1 MLSDFIF
8 FKSLLFLRP
17 NDENGSGG
25 TLSGNKKDVYIH
37 LKISKLLHGVD
48 MTSFSQK
55 FAVDR
60 GLPDKKY
67 ETAPVGA
74 SLERVK
80 RYYSIRGKLQGVNK
94 ELAAIG
100 VKEIIDDDV
109 REEVGFIFDEGKFDK
124 IDFFIFYHDNC

>member
-1 MLSDFIF
+1 M
-8 FKSLLFLRP
+8 RP

-60 GLPDKKY
+60 GLPDEKY

-80 RYYSIRGKLQGVNK
+80 RYFTIKGKLQGVNK
-94 ELAAIG
+94 ELEAIG
-100 VKEIIDDDV
+100 VKDIRHNYAE
-109 REEVGFIFDEGKFDK
+109 EEVGFIFEEGM
-124 IDFFIFYHDNC
+124 

>member
-1 MLSDFIF
+1 M
-8 FKSLLFLRP
+8 RP
-17 NDENGSGG
+17 NDVYGSGG
-25 TLSGNKKDVYIH
+25 TLSGNKKDVYIQ

-60 GLPDKKY
+60 CLHDKKY

-80 RYYSIRGKLQGVNK
+80 RYYTIRGKLNGVNK
-94 ELAAIG
+94 ELAAMGI
-100 VKEIIDDDV
+100 KDI
-109 REEVGFIFDEGKFDK
+109 RHSYAAEEVGFIFNEGKFDK
-124 IDFFIFYHDNC
+124 IEIYFLKGYFLEKN

>member
-1 MLSDFIF
+1 M
-8 FKSLLFLRP
+8 RP
-17 NDENGSGG
+17 DDKKGSGG

-37 LKISKLLHGVD
+37 LKIAKLLHGVD

-55 FAVDR
+55 YAVDR

-67 ETAPVGA
+67 ETDAVGP

-80 RYYSIRGKLQGVNK
+80 RFYTIRGKLQGVHP

-100 VKEIIDDDV
+100 VEDIEV
-109 REEVGFIFDEGKFDK
+109 NHEAEEVGFIFSEGTTISAD
-124 IDFFIFYHDNC
+124 I

>member
-1 MLSDFIF
+1 M
-8 FKSLLFLRP
+8 RP
-17 NDENGSGG
+17 NDKNGSGG

>member
-1 MLSDFIF
+1 
-8 FKSLLFLRP
+8 
-17 NDENGSGG
+17 
-25 TLSGNKKDVYIH
+25 
-37 LKISKLLHGVD
+37 

-80 RYYSIRGKLQGVNK
+80 RFYTIRGKLRGVNK
-94 ELAAIG
+94 ELEAIG
-100 VKEIIDDDV
+100 VNDIRHNYAE
-109 REEVGFIFDEGKFDK
+109 EEVGFIYEEG
-124 IDFFIFYHDNC
+124 I

>member
-1 MLSDFIF
+1 MIF
-8 FKSLLFLRP
+8 FKSLLFFRP
-17 NDENGSGG
+17 NDESGSGG

-37 LKISKLLHGVD
+37 LKISKILHGVD
-48 MTSFSQK
+48 MTSFNQK

-80 RYYSIRGKLQGVNK
+80 RYYSIRGKLRGVNK

-100 VKEIIDDDV
+100 VKDITDDDV
-109 REEVGFIFDEGKFDK
+109 REEVGFIFDEGKLDK

>member
-1 MLSDFIF
+1 MCFLVSDFIC

-67 ETAPVGA
+67 ETAPVGT

-80 RYYSIRGKLQGVNK
+80 RYYTIKGKLQGVNK
-94 ELAAIG
+94 ELEAIG
-100 VKEIIDDDV
+100 VKDIRHNYAE
-109 REEVGFIFDEGKFDK
+109 EEVGFIFDEGM
-124 IDFFIFYHDNC
+124 

>member
-1 MLSDFIF
+1 MILSLY
-8 FKSLLFLRP
+8 KSLLFLRP
-17 NDENGSGG
+17 NDKNGSGG

-37 LKISKLLHGVD
+37 LKISRLLHDVD

-60 GLPDKKY
+60 GLPDEKY

-80 RYYSIRGKLQGVNK
+80 RYYTIMGKLQGVNK
-94 ELAAIG
+94 ELEAIG
-100 VKEIIDDDV
+100 VKDIRHNYAE
-109 REEVGFIFDEGKFDK
+109 EEVGFIFDEGM
-124 IDFFIFYHDNC
+124 

>member
-1 MLSDFIF
+1 
-8 FKSLLFLRP
+8 
-17 NDENGSGG
+17 
-25 TLSGNKKDVYIH
+25 
-37 LKISKLLHGVD
+37 

-80 RYYSIRGKLQGVNK
+80 RYYTIRGKLQGVHK
-94 ELAAIG
+94 ELAAMG
-100 VKEIIDDDV
+100 VKDIKDDYE
-109 REEVGFIFDEGKFDK
+109 REEVGFIFDEGKHYMNAFQ
-124 IDFFIFYHDNC
+124 